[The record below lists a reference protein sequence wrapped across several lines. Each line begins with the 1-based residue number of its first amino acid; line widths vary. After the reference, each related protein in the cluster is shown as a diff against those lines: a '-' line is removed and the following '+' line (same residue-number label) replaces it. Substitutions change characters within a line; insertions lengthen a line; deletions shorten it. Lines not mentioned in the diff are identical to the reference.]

1 MSMIEGKSQDE
12 KLGPAGFGRF
22 MHDLYEHAFF
32 EIESRRNMESFFF
45 PDIFFLYTILKAY
58 IDSLIE
64 EDPKNPYNQSL
75 KKDIDSIDEKFGPLF
90 KRENMR
96 LENTE
101 AMFILDIFSRILRR
115 IGILKTGN
123 SEEEDDLQCLKMEED
138 LKT

>member
-1 MSMIEGKSQDE
+1 MMNYDE

-32 EIESRRNMESFFF
+32 EIEARRNMESFFF

-64 EDPKNPYNQSL
+64 ENPENPFNQSL
-75 KKDIDSIDEKFGPLF
+75 KKDIDSIDERLGPLF
-90 KRENMR
+90 KRERME

-101 AMFILDIFSRILRR
+101 AMFILEIFSRILRK

-123 SEEEDDLQCLKMEED
+123 SEMEDDSQCQKMEED